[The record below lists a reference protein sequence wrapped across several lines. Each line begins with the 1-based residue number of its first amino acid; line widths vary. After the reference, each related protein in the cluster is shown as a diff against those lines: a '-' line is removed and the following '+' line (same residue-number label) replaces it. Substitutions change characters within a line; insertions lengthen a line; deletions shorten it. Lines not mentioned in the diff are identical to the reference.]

1 MESPRIE
8 EEMQGYVSIGNVEV
22 PRFNG
27 LLPIGRQ
34 KRAAEKDNEHYKRQ
48 NYGFGEIRNGGENRQ
63 VLEKPDVWRDVLL
76 LKSLPCRVGEEY
88 QIIPVASC

>member
-1 MESPRIE
+1 MESSRIE

-34 KRAAEKDNEHYKRQ
+34 KRATEKDNEHYKRQ
-48 NYGFGEIRNGGENRQ
+48 NYGFSEIRSGGENRQ
-63 VLEKPDVWRDVLL
+63 VLEKADVWRDVLL
-76 LKSLPCRVGEEY
+76 LESLACRLGEQY
-88 QIIPVASC
+88 QIIPAVCC